1 MSHSQLLHEISTQ
14 PDIISQLISGPDQWS
29 AIAAQIQHYQP
40 RFVLIAARGTSDNA
54 ARYAQYLFGISL
66 GWPVALATPALGTLY
81 HADLN
86 LNGALVIGV
95 SQSGRSP
102 DICDVL
108 QRARAGGAL
117 TLAITNN
124 PSSPLAQAAALH
136 IDICAGAEL
145 SVAATKS
152 YTNQLAS
159 IAMLISTLSG
169 DNSLRDALATVPTH
183 MRAALAIPDSTITQ
197 AAHILGQSAT
207 AISIGRGLQYATAYE
222 AALKIKELSGL
233 AVEAYSSADVLHG
246 PVTIVER
253 GFPVL
258 ISADAGATHHDTQQL
273 INRLVQH
280 DAQLIIA
287 SHAPDLLTH
296 ATVALPLSECD
307 QRVAPLSTIV
317 VWQRIAH
324 ATAAQRGRNAD
335 NPHGLSKITET
346 R

>member
-1 MSHSQLLHEISTQ
+1 
-14 PDIISQLISGPDQWS
+14 
-29 AIAAQIQHYQP
+29 
-40 RFVLIAARGTSDNA
+40 
-54 ARYAQYLFGISL
+54 
-66 GWPVALATPALGTLY
+66 
-81 HADLN
+81 
-86 LNGALVIGV
+86 
-95 SQSGRSP
+95 
-102 DICDVL
+102 
-108 QRARAGGAL
+108 
-117 TLAITNN
+117 
-124 PSSPLAQAAALH
+124 
-136 IDICAGAEL
+136 
-145 SVAATKS
+145 
-152 YTNQLAS
+152 
-159 IAMLISTLSG
+159 MLISTLSG
-169 DNSLRDALATVPTH
+169 DNSLREALATVPTL

-197 AAHILGQSAT
+197 AASILGQSAT

-273 INRLVQH
+273 ISRLIQH

-287 SHAPDLLTH
+287 SHAPDLLAH
-296 ATVALPLSECD
+296 ATVALPLPDCD

-317 VWQRIAH
+317 AWQRIAH